1 MVGGTLDVSLQEAVL
16 QAILANLA
24 ETMLAERL
32 AGAPVQPLIA
42 AR

>member
-1 MVGGTLDVSLQEAVL
+1 MRIATVDVSLQEAAL

-24 ETMLAERL
+24 EAMLAERL
-32 AGAPVQPLIA
+32 AGSPVQPLIA